1 MKMSKENFDDY
12 LNESLNTLDK
22 DITPR
27 KNLWPGIERAI
38 INAERSTQKHTT
50 IWPKLTAV
58 AACSVAVL
66 IAVNIVFITPEP
78 KPAVAISDYFL
89 AQKNSLLVAYKN
101 QDALTSNWQ
110 VQLQELEEAEL
121 AIKQVLENEPQNQA
135 LLTMLAQI
143 YQQQLDLINKVHA
156 PRWQHI

>member
-1 MKMSKENFDDY
+1 M
-12 LNESLNTLDK
+12 
-22 DITPR
+22 
-27 KNLWPGIERAI
+27 
-38 INAERSTQKHTT
+38 
-50 IWPKLTAV
+50 
-58 AACSVAVL
+58 
-66 IAVNIVFITPEP
+66 
-78 KPAVAISDYFL
+78 
-89 AQKNSLLVAYKN
+89 LVAYKN

>member
-1 MKMSKENFDDY
+1 MSKENFDDY

-58 AACSVAVL
+58 AAFSVAVL
-66 IAVNIVFITPEP
+66 IVVNIVFITPEP

>member
-1 MKMSKENFDDY
+1 MSKVNFDDY

-27 KNLWPGIERAI
+27 KNLWPGVERAI
-38 INAERSTQKHTT
+38 INAERATQKHTT
-50 IWPKLTAV
+50 IWAKLTAV

-66 IAVNIVFITPEP
+66 IAVNIIFITPEP
-78 KPAVAISDYFL
+78 KPVLAISDYFL
-89 AQKNSLLVAYKN
+89 AQKNSLLVTYKN

-110 VQLQELEEAEL
+110 MQLQELEEAEL